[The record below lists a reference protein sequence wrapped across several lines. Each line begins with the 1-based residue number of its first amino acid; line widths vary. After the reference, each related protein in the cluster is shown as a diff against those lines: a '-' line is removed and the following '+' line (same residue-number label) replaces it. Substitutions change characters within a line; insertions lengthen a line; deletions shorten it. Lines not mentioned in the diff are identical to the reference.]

1 MHTVMEAVSL
11 EITNYDKDEVSFG
24 KEFEHKLLRV
34 FPMFGESVG
43 LWTTLPARALSV
55 LPAVNHKLEHTHSH
69 TCTHTCTLTNSPP

>member
-43 LWTTLPARALSV
+43 LWTTLPARALVYYQLLTTS
-55 LPAVNHKLEHTHSH
+55 LNTHSH